1 MTFQFHS
8 VRTITAG
15 FIALITLPVL
25 AQVSVSSDRYSVA
38 EGEALRITVEVD
50 QRASGRPDF
59 SPLTRD
65 FHFLGSKQMTVSS
78 FANGANQYT
87 TRWKILL
94 RPRHSGELQIP
105 PLQFNNEF
113 SQPLLISVAGDTG
126 AAAIISKDA
135 YLESAVGGYE
145 VYQNSQL
152 LYSQRLFHL
161 EDLPPMASLSEPL
174 ISGIVI
180 VPLGEKLQYTREI
193 SDQTY
198 KVVEQ
203 NYALFPEQAG
213 QLSIPAAHFS
223 AGPGTPELNSDPIQ
237 IDVLPLV
244 SQKIRGYWLPAT
256 RLTLED
262 LTTAPNNL
270 ALGESQTRTL
280 KISAEGL
287 LAEQLPS
294 LISLRNELAT
304 IEIEDVSLEQKTTPK
319 GIVSSRTETIRITP
333 AERGEVTLPEITIPW
348 WNVTLDKSEK
358 ASLPQIV
365 LRVEPASPKAIVAVT
380 PAVQATAETTTITEP
395 GQAEIQLPA
404 DKPATLEKSGS
415 IRLLIW
421 LLASIAI
428 ITSLGWLYSFSSQ
441 RRKHLT
447 PVVNP
452 PEPKTT
458 TDNSAENESHKL
470 NQMIQE
476 EQLAF
481 SKVVDACNKD
491 MPLEARLL
499 MLDWA
504 RLFWPHNQFNDSL
517 DLSDLNNSKT
527 LELLLIDMEGYI
539 NGSEAGH
546 WSGDLLASALMHIR
560 ENQLQQA
567 VQA

>member
-1 MTFQFHS
+1 MSFQFHS
-8 VRTITAG
+8 VRSIFAG
-15 FIALITLPVL
+15 LLALIALPVL
-25 AQVSVSSDRYSVA
+25 AQVNVSSDRYSVA
-38 EGEALRITVEVD
+38 EGETLRLTVEVD

-59 SPLTRD
+59 SPLTHD

-78 FANGANQYT
+78 FANGEKQYT

-105 PLQFNNEF
+105 PLQFNDEL
-113 SQPLLISVAGDTG
+113 SQPLLISVEGETG
-126 AAAIISKDA
+126 AAAIISNDA
-135 YLESAVGGYE
+135 YLESAVDGYE

-161 EDLPPMASLSEPL
+161 DELPPMASLSEPQ
-174 ISGIVI
+174 ISGALV
-180 VPLGEKLQYTREI
+180 VPLGEKLEYTREI
-193 SDQTY
+193 DNQTY

-213 QLSIPAAHFS
+213 TLSIPAAHFS

-237 IDVLPLV
+237 VDVLPQV

-262 LTTAPNNL
+262 QTTAPNNL
-270 ALGESQTRTL
+270 VVGESQIRKL
-280 KISAEGL
+280 KISADGL

-294 LISLRNELAT
+294 LVSLRNELAS
-304 IEIEDVSLEQKTTPK
+304 IEIVDVSLEQKNTPK
-319 GIVSSRTETIRITP
+319 GIVSSRTETIRISP
-333 AERGEVTLPEITIPW
+333 VERGEVTLPIITIPW
-348 WNVTLDKSEK
+348 WNITLDKSEK

-365 LRVEPASPKAIVAVT
+365 LRVEPASPKASVTST
-380 PAVQATAETTTITEP
+380 PAATLTSTMPPSESAQAAIK
-395 GQAEIQLPA
+395 LPA
-404 DKPATLEKSGS
+404 DEPSATNESGS
-415 IRLLIW
+415 MRLLIW

-428 ITSLGWLYSFSSQ
+428 ITSLGWLYSVSSQ
-441 RRKHLT
+441 RRKS
-447 PVVNP
+447 P
-452 PEPKTT
+452 PLEVQNNKPETAE
-458 TDNSAENESHKL
+458 DNSPAKDSNKL
-470 NQMIQE
+470 KQMLLE

-504 RLFWPHNQFNDSL
+504 RLFWPHHPFNDCL
-517 DLSDLNNSKT
+517 DLSELNNSKT
-527 LELLLIDMEGYI
+527 LELLLMDMEGYI
-539 NGSEAGH
+539 DGSEAGH

-560 ENQLQQA
+560 ENQLQEPAQE
-567 VQA
+567 